1 MSLNK
6 VLNRPLFRKEALR
19 KGALKPIRAANGDFI
34 GPRRMQDIIGP
45 MPADMSMRSV
55 PFTQKVRD
63 IGGKGLRSKIS
74 IRCCSR

>member
-55 PFTQKVRD
+55 PF
-63 IGGKGLRSKIS
+63 G
-74 IRCCSR
+74 